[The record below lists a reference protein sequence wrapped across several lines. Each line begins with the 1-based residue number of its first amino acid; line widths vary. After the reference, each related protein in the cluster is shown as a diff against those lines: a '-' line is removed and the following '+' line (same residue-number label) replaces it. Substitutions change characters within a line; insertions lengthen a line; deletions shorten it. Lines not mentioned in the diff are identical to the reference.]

1 MWHDAPR
8 TTTTRPDEGTLIN
21 KRQLAFGDA
30 LRDLREAAGFR
41 TGRQFAAALGWQASK
56 VSRIETG
63 TTLPTDADVIAWAAA
78 AGATPHA
85 TEAVR
90 DQLRDLRIARS
101 DRSPRRAGTNLRRG
115 ATHLVEVEFFLM
127 PGLVRTA
134 DYAHAVA
141 ASTMRRAP
149 LPSDTDRIRRQE
161 VLYDPEK
168 QVEILVGEAALRYPI
183 ATPPVLAGQLDR
195 LAGLTGLP
203 NLRLGIVPSDVPLP
217 IAGPHGYA
225 LLDDE
230 VVLSAN
236 HGEVVL
242 TDAADVEVYR
252 EITAALWK
260 IALAGDQ
267 ARASLAKASAAL
279 VA

>member
-1 MWHDAPR
+1 MWHDALR
-8 TTTTRPDEGTLIN
+8 TTTTRLDEGTLID
-21 KRQLAFGDA
+21 KRRLAFGDA
-30 LRDLREAAGFR
+30 LRELRETAGFR
-41 TGRQFAAALGWQASK
+41 TGREFAAALGWQPSK
-56 VSRIETG
+56 VSRVETG
-63 TTLPTDADVIAWAAA
+63 TTLPTDADVIAWAKA
-78 AGATPHA
+78 AGAAPDA

-90 DQLRDLRIARS
+90 DRLRDLRLARAS
-101 DRSPRRAGTNLRRG
+101 RSPWQPGTKTS

-134 DYAHAVA
+134 DYARAVA
-141 ASTMRRAP
+141 TSTTRRTT
-149 LPSDTDRIRRQE
+149 LPTDIDRIRRQE

-168 QVEILVGEAALRYPI
+168 QIEILIGEPALRYPI
-183 ATPPVLAGQLDR
+183 AAPPVLAGQLDR

-203 NLRLGIVPSDVPLP
+203 NLRVGIVPWDVPLP
-217 IAGPHGYA
+217 FASPHGYA

-230 VVLSAN
+230 VVLSAG
-236 HGEVVL
+236 HGELVL

-252 EITAALWK
+252 EITDALWK